1 MKKNTANISTV
12 ISLIQSVIKKNN
24 SKNIIFLIGFIFL
37 ASLFEVIALICIAP
51 IMKLVTGNLETND
64 KASAIIEKI
73 FPFVTMDNSLNVFS
87 LFFLLAIIASLL
99 LVISNLFA
107 QKIKYQYCA
116 EVLKDSVTDI
126 FNSSSIF
133 AKSSSSAPKSWAN
146 ALAGKRNINKNKK
159 EMVQVDF
166 TFITASNVSFLI
178 AKAH

>member
-24 SKNIIFLIGFIFL
+24 SKNIIFLLGFIFL
-37 ASLFEVIALICIAP
+37 ASLFEVIALMCIAP
-51 IMKLVTGNLETND
+51 IMTLATGNLETND

-73 FPFVTMDNSLNVFS
+73 FPFVAMDNSLNVFS

-133 AKSSSSAPKSWAN
+133 FSHSQQ
-146 ALAGKRNINKNKK
+146 GKLINSYTQ
-159 EMVQVDF
+159 EL
-166 TFITASNVSFLI
+166 SNMGDSLLQKISLNYKYFFLNFL
-178 AKAH
+178 